1 MKTAINI
8 ILSWLTC
15 TDPVVVEKWTNIA
28 ASFWHKDEGQVVT
41 ELSSNGA
48 GDVTIKAKDGDGVE
62 TSKTIVKYVEPST
75 FEISK
80 INGLQS
86 ALDGK
91 VATEPGKGLSANDFT
106 TTLKNKLEALTQY
119 VHPASHT
126 IAEVDGLQ
134 TALDDINQALVDI
147 DALFSSLANYQY
159 IIWNGYRLYK
169 NAGNVQAYPEA
180 GEELKG
186 RGDGSLFGGEI
197 VHITAKINNP
207 AKIDADFNLLN
218 SYP

>member
-1 MKTAINI
+1 M
-8 ILSWLTC
+8 
-15 TDPVVVEKWTNIA
+15 
-28 ASFWHKDEGQVVT
+28 
-41 ELSSNGA
+41 
-48 GDVTIKAKDGDGVE
+48 
-62 TSKTIVKYVEPST
+62 
-75 FEISK
+75 
-80 INGLQS
+80 
-86 ALDGK
+86 
-91 VATEPGKGLSANDFT
+91 
-106 TTLKNKLEALTQY
+106 
-119 VHPASHT
+119 
-126 IAEVDGLQ
+126 DGLQ